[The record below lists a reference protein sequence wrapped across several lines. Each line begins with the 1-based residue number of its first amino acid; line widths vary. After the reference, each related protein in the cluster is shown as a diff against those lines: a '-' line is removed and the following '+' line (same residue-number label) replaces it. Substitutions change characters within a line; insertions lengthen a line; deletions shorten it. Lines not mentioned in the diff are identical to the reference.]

1 MAHDGRVAGLLG
13 LADMPR
19 PSARPMIDRL
29 HALGVNRV
37 VMLTGDQR
45 PAAEAIAA
53 AVGVDEVH
61 AAMMPDHKLEQIR
74 VMRAEGLRVAMVGDG
89 INDAPALAAADISI
103 AMGASGSD
111 IAIET
116 ADIALMTDDLGKI
129 AEAMEISRATLA
141 NMRQNLVIA
150 VLTVL
155 GLLVG
160 VYTGSIHMAGGML
173 VHQLSVLIVI
183 LNGMRLLRVPGA
195 ERQRT
200 AIEQAAE
207 RVAA

>member
-1 MAHDGRVAGLLG
+1 
-13 LADMPR
+13 
-19 PSARPMIDRL
+19 
-29 HALGVNRV
+29 
-37 VMLTGDQR
+37 
-45 PAAEAIAA
+45 
-53 AVGVDEVH
+53 
-61 AAMMPDHKLEQIR
+61 AAMMPDHKLDRIR
-74 VMRAEGLRVAMVGDG
+74 AMRAEGFRVAMVGDG

-129 AEAMEISRATLA
+129 AEAMEISRATLR

-150 VLTVL
+150 ILTVL

-183 LNGMRLLRVPGA
+183 LNGMRLLRIPAA
-195 ERQRT
+195 ERERAT
-200 AIEQAAE
+200 IAPAAE
-207 RVAA
+207 RVPA

>member
-1 MAHDGRVAGLLG
+1 
-13 LADMPR
+13 
-19 PSARPMIDRL
+19 
-29 HALGVNRV
+29 
-37 VMLTGDQR
+37 R

-61 AAMMPDHKLEQIR
+61 AGMMPDDKLNRIR
-74 VMRAEGLRVAMVGDG
+74 DMRAKGFRVAMVGDG

-129 AEAMEISRATLA
+129 AEAIEISRATLA
-141 NMRQNLVIA
+141 NMRQNLIIA
-150 VLTVL
+150 VLTVI
-155 GLLVG
+155 GLLYG
-160 VYTGSIHMAGGML
+160 VYSGSIHMAGGML

-183 LNGMRLLRVPGA
+183 FNAMRLLRVPKIIEAAKAGA
-195 ERQRT
+195 FASTSERAT
-200 AIEQAAE
+200 T
-207 RVAA
+207 